1 MWTLTFY
8 IQLNRSN
15 LTKLCDARTFQVF
28 RSESLKSVFFFFL
41 FLYQMFMV
49 SLTCESRTQQ

>member
-28 RSESLKSVFFFFL
+28 RSESLKSVFFFFI
-41 FLYQMFMV
+41 FV
-49 SLTCESRTQQ
+49 SDVYGKFDL